1 MKVRLKKCVI
11 EGEVDHIAY
20 RMRKL
25 KRRSSLWVTNMV
37 PYRKIKA
44 EIISDLIE
52 RQTQSLL
59 RHRLSPFRGPVTLLN
74 MFSRI

>member
-20 RMRKL
+20 RIHKL
-25 KRRSSLWVTNMV
+25 RRLSSLWVTNMV

-52 RQTQSLL
+52 RQTIIITSLP
-59 RHRLSPFRGPVTLLN
+59 LSVSWPSYAIKYVF
-74 MFSRI
+74 